1 MQASYADLGIYLNR
15 NEFCYVWH
23 AIRAIRRPRV
33 HHALYAICACA
44 RISQIGKNH
53 QRNRMLTLIVEN
65 VNSVK
70 WNGGMDYW
78 SGALDWT
85 TGVPCPQIGCILG
98 HAHNTK
104 SFQAKDC
111 TKCMSQG
118 SLAA

>member
-1 MQASYADLGIYLNR
+1 M
-15 NEFCYVWH
+15 E
-23 AIRAIRRPRV
+23 
-33 HHALYAICACA
+33 
-44 RISQIGKNH
+44 
-53 QRNRMLTLIVEN
+53 
-65 VNSVK
+65 

-85 TGVPCPQIGCILG
+85 TGVPRPQIGCILGEVLG

-104 SFQAKDC
+104 SLPPKDC

>member
-1 MQASYADLGIYLNR
+1 M
-15 NEFCYVWH
+15 EW
-23 AIRAIRRPRV
+23 
-33 HHALYAICACA
+33 
-44 RISQIGKNH
+44 
-53 QRNRMLTLIVEN
+53 
-65 VNSVK
+65 NS
-70 WNGGMDYW
+70 GMDCC

-85 TGVPCPQIGCILG
+85 TRVPRPQIAIGCILG